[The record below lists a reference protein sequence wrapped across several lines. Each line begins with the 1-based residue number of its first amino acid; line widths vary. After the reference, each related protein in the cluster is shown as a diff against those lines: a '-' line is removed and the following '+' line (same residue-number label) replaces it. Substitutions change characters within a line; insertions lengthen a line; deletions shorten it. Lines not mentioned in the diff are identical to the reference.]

1 MIVTSTLGNVGE
13 FTAVDTTVDSSWF
26 IQFMDFANA
35 LPEYV
40 AVRKAMAA
48 ELGDL
53 TDATVLEVGCGTGDD
68 ARELAALVGGGRV
81 IGTDLSEAM
90 VAEARRRNA
99 QTGLPAEFITA
110 DMRKLQFEDGQFD
123 ATRAKLVRQHCP
135 DVEAADDE
143 LVRVTRP
150 GGRIAIFDYD
160 FETLAVD
167 HPDRRTTREIVHCWV
182 DGHKHGWIGRGL
194 QSAFLDRGL
203 TDVTIKPYT
212 VLMPFRFFQASLEGR
227 LAEARE
233 SGQIDLSAEELA
245 GWWQPLHDAHQR
257 GRFFASLTGYVLGA
271 TR

>member
-1 MIVTSTLGNVGE
+1 MTDTLGNVGE
-13 FTAVDTTVDSSWF
+13 FTAVDTTADSSWF
-26 IQFMDFANA
+26 IHFMDRANA

-40 AVRKAMAA
+40 AVRRAMAA

-53 TDATVLEVGCGTGDD
+53 TGARVLEVGCGTGDD
-68 ARELAALVGGGRV
+68 ARELAALVGPAGRV
-81 IGTDLSEAM
+81 VATDLSEAM
-90 VAEARRRNA
+90 VAEARQRSA
-99 QTGLPAEFITA
+99 GTDLPVEFVPA
-110 DMRKLQFEDGQFD
+110 DMRALRVEDGQFD

-167 HPDRRTTREIVHCWV
+167 HPDRRTTREIVHSWV
-182 DGHKHGWIGRGL
+182 DGHQHGWIGRGL
-194 QSAFLDRGL
+194 RRAFLDRGL
-203 TDVTIKPYT
+203 RDVTITPYT
-212 VLMPFRFFQASLEGR
+212 VLMPFGFFQASMAGR
-227 LAEARE
+227 LETARE
-233 SGQIDLSAEELA
+233 TGQLDLSAEALA
-245 GWWQPLHDAHQR
+245 GWWQPLREAERR